1 MYEVTQVAEIDYF
14 QQIERD
20 GYALVEQVIPPND
33 VHTLIDAIAALPFLQ
48 VL

>member
-14 QQIERD
+14 QKIERD
-20 GYALVEQVIPPND
+20 GYAIIKHAIQPND